1 MHRKRVWFIMS
12 LDTHS
17 PKKAKCWSHTAG
29 HARGRSRWPLA
40 RPCPTGASHPS
51 PSHGCEPMPCEGN
64 CPKFSAA
71 LPGACCRPWTPFCT
85 LLTLL
90 ASSSR
95 PLEPAPL
102 CCSPSA
108 SLCLLP
114 QSAALPLC
122 PSATLSLSAPLCP
135 SLPLSATRS
144 RSLRPC
150 RSHLAHAVMGGAG
163 ISQRA
168 SLERAWK

>member
-1 MHRKRVWFIMS
+1 MHTRQ
-12 LDTHS
+12 DTRG
-17 PKKAKCWSHTAG
+17 AEVA
-29 HARGRSRWPLA
+29 GRSRALAPLA
-40 RPCPTGASHPS
+40 HRIPPPHTVVSRCHAKAIAQGIQPPCLVPAELPPLDPLLYYPS
-51 PSHGCEPMPCEGN
+51 V
-64 CPKFSAA
+64 
-71 LPGACCRPWTPFCT
+71 
-85 LLTLL
+85 LTLL

-108 SLCLLP
+108 SLYVCLLP

-122 PSATLSLSAPLCP
+122 PCAPLGPSLPLCP
-135 SLPLSATRS
+135 SLPPSATRS
-144 RSLRPC
+144 HSLRPC